1 MKKIKKKNHNLKNE
15 SIKGGKERSSVG
27 ASDDNDNSGSSG
39 GGGGD
44 SIETKEKLV
53 YDNKKFIWIMRT
65 IPPLSIGQALLC
77 TYSGYAVL
85 FYGSSAL
92 TDSTRLGIALATS
105 GKKKKRRKEKVG
117 KLRRKEG

>member
-15 SIKGGKERSSVG
+15 SIKGGKVRSSVG
-27 ASDDNDNSGSSG
+27 ASDDNNNDNDNSGSSG

-53 YDNKKFIWIMRT
+53 YGNKKFIWIMRT

-92 TDSTRLGIALATS
+92 TDSTRLGVALATS
-105 GKKKKRRKEKVG
+105 GKKKKRKEKK
-117 KLRRKEG
+117 KLEN